1 MDAPLFKRSL
11 GGHSNK
17 AGRESTR
24 VSGFQTLLGLGVVYS
39 QHSEIQEFMLVASAE
54 PVARLRPFPQKHE
67 DLQLFPGRLKL
78 PGRARPMNRR
88 RAKRPA
94 HLCA

>member
-39 QHSEIQEFMLVASAE
+39 QHSEVQEFMLVAFA
-54 PVARLRPFPQKHE
+54 Q
-67 DLQLFPGRLKL
+67 
-78 PGRARPMNRR
+78 
-88 RAKRPA
+88 PA
-94 HLCA
+94 TRFDHFHKNMRIYSYFLDV